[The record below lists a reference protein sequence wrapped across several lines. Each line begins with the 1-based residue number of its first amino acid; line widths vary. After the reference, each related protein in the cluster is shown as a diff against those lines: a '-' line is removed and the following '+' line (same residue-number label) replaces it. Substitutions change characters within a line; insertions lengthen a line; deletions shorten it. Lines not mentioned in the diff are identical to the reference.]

1 MASLAYGSYEDAKA
15 LPENNQGKR
24 KEKMIALSEFIPQN
38 AVDENGV
45 VFHGDDGI
53 IVNFT
58 SWYNARTQS
67 ELIAEAIRIIDASQ
81 QQQQGDNQ
89 PQSPTY
95 SPTTPHSMSR
105 QSSMSDVMDVDDDDD
120 EEGLHINIP
129 PPSSSRRVRN
139 VGTKEDDSGRRS
151 PAIVLEEA
159 AQNHALTIP
168 VKTNVFLP
176 YQRRVIEAIRQIEQ
190 MRPTDLPG
198 AQARELRRVIQVVY
212 EVFFGVDYT
221 TGNPTAFYQEH
232 GAAPIAGMNPTEL
245 TQQATQAR
253 QAQETVNQNA
263 EDSLGFLTTFLQPL
277 FNRAND
283 PTVAAAFTASWQQ
296 QGANTNIAAPLND
309 ITRLMT
315 AVQNIHIAGAHLVRS
330 DPLFITN
337 RHERVQQGD
346 LRVRNWY
353 ERIGY
358 WIALNGYGSFRD
370 MVASQAPTLATR
382 MDAFMPAAYRSSDL
396 AIRQFEAALNEYNTI
411 YQRLPPWARL
421 CWTLPYPPGPPSTG
435 YNPAVERSL
444 NKPGSEEFQRAGV
457 LAQRGEREG
466 ALQMLA
472 YARGDVLNHPAST
485 YPAFLTLTSGG
496 QVNGPLISYY
506 YALHGGRMLYQ
517 REGQQW
523 LTDAFNSNPARFI
536 QEMGR
541 LVDTMEVMHRRYQAS
556 GGNLGEGFY
565 GQNQAWLNATQALES
580 RNPQTRQ
587 QAAARVSQA
596 FGRGQVGTISRQVGL
611 ADICKPGGGG
621 SSSMCESMRKK
632 INPQRSTQMGS
643 EPLYGNQ
650 VVSESGDG
658 KQSSQKL
665 RRDVAEQ
672 QSREIG
678 ARYAQEQRDLAG
690 EQVTTRFL
698 KALRERYAGGKRGD
712 QYWTTATRQSTNNPE
727 DTTTTP
733 GILDILNTPVHLY
746 GPVPSRTGKP
756 VSPRQQQW
764 VELPR
769 DQAGVGIRPGLRLWQ
784 LLVRNLTGF
793 RNINN
798 DNTLLT
804 RLGQLG
810 TGIVQ
815 AARQGLS
822 LDGFNNPDLRM
833 SAEDVR
839 TIALQ
844 MLQNPLLRSV
854 IQVNPPAAATY
865 TVSSANTAIYE
876 IQGQNKRGGRRTRKH
891 KKRRKKTR
899 HRRKRGKKTRHK
911 KKKRTRKH

>member
-1 MASLAYGSYEDAKA
+1 MASLAQGSYEDAKA
-15 LPENNQGKR
+15 LPQNNKTKR
-24 KEKMIALSEFIPQN
+24 IAKMRALSEFIPQN
-38 AVDENGV
+38 AVDQDGDA
-45 VFHGDDGI
+45 FHGSGGI
-53 IVNFT
+53 IENFNG
-58 SWYNARTQS
+58 YNAVVQKQI
-67 ELIAEAIRIIDASQ
+67 IAEAIGIIDASQ
-81 QQQQGDNQ
+81 QQQQGVYQ

-95 SPTTPHSMSR
+95 SPTTPPSMSR
-105 QSSMSDVMDVDDDDD
+105 QSSMSDVDMDLDS
-120 EEGLHINIP
+120 EPLHINIP
-129 PPSSSRRVRN
+129 SSNRSRN
-139 VGTKEDDSGRRS
+139 VSTKEDDSGRRS
-151 PAIVLEEA
+151 PDIVLEEA

-168 VKTNVFLP
+168 VDPNAFLP
-176 YQRRVIEAIRQIEQ
+176 YQTRVIEAIRQIEQ

-232 GAAPIAGMNPTEL
+232 GAAPIAGMNPAQL

-253 QAQETVNQNA
+253 QAQAVVNQRA

-330 DPLFITN
+330 DPLFIAN

-358 WIALNGYGSFRD
+358 WIALNGYASFRD
-370 MVASQAPTLATR
+370 YIVANFPRLGPQLATR
-382 MDAFMPAAYRSSDL
+382 MDAVMPAAYRSSHL
-396 AIRQFEAALNEYNTI
+396 AIQQFEAALREYNTI

-435 YNPAVERSL
+435 YNQAVTRSL
-444 NKPGSEEFQRAGV
+444 NKPGSEELQHAGE
-457 LAQRGEREG
+457 LAQRGDREG

-472 YARGDVLNHPAST
+472 DARGDVLNHPAST

-496 QVNGPLISYY
+496 QVNGPLIAYY

-517 REGQQW
+517 QEGQQW
-523 LTDAFNSNPARFI
+523 LTDAFNSNPGRFI
-536 QEMGR
+536 QEMAN
-541 LVDTMEVMHRRYQAS
+541 LVDTMEEMHRQYQAS

-596 FGRGQVGTISRQVGL
+596 FGTGQVGTISSGGI
-611 ADICKPGGGG
+611 AHMCKPGGGG
-621 SSSMCESMRKK
+621 SSSMCESMRGTMRRTF
-632 INPQRSTQMGS
+632 NPQQSTQMGS

-658 KQSSQKL
+658 KQSS
-665 RRDVAEQ
+665 RAFREHVADQ
-672 QSREIG
+672 QSKEVG
-678 ARYAQEQRDLAG
+678 AKYAQGQRDLAG

-698 KALRERYAGGKRGD
+698 EGLRTHYAGGNRGD
-712 QYWTTATRQSTNNPE
+712 QYWTTEIRQSTNNPE
-727 DTTTTP
+727 ETITTP
-733 GILDILNTPVHLY
+733 GVLEILNIRVHLY
-746 GPVPSRTGKP
+746 APYHTTPGRP

-764 VELPR
+764 AALPR
-769 DQAGVGIRPGLRLWQ
+769 DQAGVGSGPGLRLWQ
-784 LLVRNLTGF
+784 LLVRNLNGF

-798 DNTLLT
+798 HDTLLH

-810 TGIVQ
+810 TGIVW
-815 AARQGLS
+815 AARQGTGV
-822 LDGFNNPDLRM
+822 DGFNNPAFRM
-833 SAEDVR
+833 GADEVR
-839 TIALQ
+839 NIALQ

-854 IQVNPPAAATY
+854 IQVDPKQSGSTTY
-865 TVSSANTAIYE
+865 TESSANTAIYD
-876 IQGQNKRGGRRTRKH
+876 IQGEGQKKRGG
-891 KKRRKKTR
+891 
-899 HRRKRGKKTRHK
+899 
-911 KKKRTRKH
+911 